1 MCKLIA
7 ISGLNLKSTKQ
18 ASALVAKSAELLGL
32 SQKDGFGYSLKHQT
46 GVYKERFINPASCK
60 GMGTMKRSIDALP
73 ANLLTLE
80 KQGVDFDSQGV
91 YPSKGVLKG
100 NFIAHGRTATCDKV
114 ISNTHPF
121 SGNIDDKEWH
131 IAHNGIV
138 AWKGDKLPLRTTCDS
153 EHLLN
158 CFMYLK
164 GEHSFKEHISG
175 YLAIVGLNPSGELFV
190 LRDNKAPLY
199 ITYMKQLETFIIC
212 TDSSHCSQLAVL
224 IASFYNL
231 KNETYTEPVMLE
243 KFVKHTFKAS
253 GEIESNYF
261 EEFSANS
268 PYISTA
274 SMYTSL
280 GSAGAKGYT
289 EKYQSRAWD
298 DYDYDYYSRE
308 RIGGSA
314 TPTTTTPP
322 TQTTLP
328 LGGTSVPS
336 LEQKAFETHKREMM
350 DNYKRNSRK
359 KYNPYKDSR

>member
-7 ISGLNLKSTKQ
+7 ISGLTLKSTKQ

-46 GVYKERFINPASCK
+46 GVYRERFLKPETCK
-60 GMGTMKRSIDALP
+60 GMGTMKASLDALP
-73 ANLLTLE
+73 KSLITLQKE
-80 KQGVDFDSQGV
+80 GIDFDTKGV
-91 YPSKGVLKG
+91 FPSKGVLKG

-121 SGNIDDKEWH
+121 VGNIDDKEWH
-131 IAHNGIV
+131 IAHNGVV
-138 AWKGDKLPLRTTCDS
+138 AWKGEKLPLQTTCDS

-164 GEHSFKEHISG
+164 GEDSFKDNISG
-175 YLAIVGLNPSGELFV
+175 YAAIVGLDPSGDLFV

-212 TDSSHCSQLAVL
+212 TDSSHCNQLAVL

-231 KNETYTEPVMLE
+231 KNATYTEPVMLE
-243 KFVKHTFKAS
+243 KYVKHVFKAS
-253 GEIESNYF
+253 GEIDSKYF
-261 EEFSANS
+261 EEFSATS

-280 GSAGAKGYT
+280 GSAGASGYD
-289 EKYQSRAWD
+289 KRYQSRAWD

-308 RIGGSA
+308 RIGGS
-314 TPTTTTPP
+314 PTSNPP

-328 LGGTSVPS
+328 LGGTSVPD
-336 LEQKAFETHKREMM
+336 LEKKAFDTHKAEMM
-350 DNYKRNSRK
+350 ANYKRNSRK
-359 KYNPYKDSR
+359 KYNPYKDNR